1 MAVII
6 DAAAVAH
13 NARAIRSICEREG
26 LVVRAMFKQAYA
38 LPGIIAA
45 SQAGG
50 IGCYAAS
57 SHRSARRVGAATG
70 DRCAL
75 CGPDVA
81 TLPKLRQGL
90 IAEVFCT
97 SVESALLLLSMPAP
111 RFVWLGVRTSDGRDG
126 VDPEALVDALEQL
139 SKISGAVNRI
149 GLLFNWGCFGGAPSV
164 AEVQA
169 LADLVAHVESALD
182 RRPPIS
188 LGGSTL
194 LPMLSDLRRFRAKEI
209 RIGEAMVAGTIP
221 GGDGLSLGLRRP
233 IRLESRVVEVQDVEM
248 TRRVLLDCGRTCIE
262 ISEVTLNKVAAT
274 PIASSS
280 ELSLFELS
288 NDAVIPRVGERI
300 DLVLGYHSTL
310 RALLNRTVPRRFE
323 YGSHNMLV
331 NEDDPSENLA

>member
-6 DAAAVAH
+6 DAAAITH

-45 SQAGG
+45 SQAGE

-57 SHRSARRVGAATG
+57 SRRAACRVSSVTG

-81 TLPKLRQGL
+81 ALPKVRQGL

-97 SVESALLLLSMPAP
+97 SVESAHLLLSAPAP

-126 VDPEALVDALEQL
+126 VDPEVLVDALERL
-139 SKISGAVNRI
+139 LEVSGAADRI
-149 GLLFNWGCFGGAPSV
+149 GLLFNWGCFGGPPSV

-169 LADLVAHVESALD
+169 LADLVARVESACD
-182 RRPPIS
+182 GRPLLS

-194 LPMLSDLRRFRAKEI
+194 LPMLPDLRCLRAREI
-209 RIGEAMVAGTIP
+209 RIGEAMVVGTIP

-233 IRLESRVVEVQDVEM
+233 IRLESRVVEVQDRENAP
-248 TRRVLLDCGRTCIE
+248 RILLDCGRTCIE
-262 ISEVTLNKVAAT
+262 ISEVTLNNVVAT
-274 PIASSS
+274 PIAASS

-288 NDAVIPRVGERI
+288 HDAVIPRVGERI

-310 RALLNRTVPRRFE
+310 RALLNRSVPRRFE
-323 YGSHNMLV
+323 CCPPNNLA